1 MNKSRILVVDD
12 EAIARENLEHILR
25 KDGYEVA
32 TADSGINALKKLSN
46 TEFDLV
52 MTDLKMKQVD
62 GMEVLART
70 KEQYPDTEVVMLTA
84 YATVATAIEAMQ
96 KGAYHYIPKP
106 YKIDEVRMIVRRA
119 LEKKGLKDEL
129 RVMKQAYSR
138 RVGIPFVIGKSRKMQ
153 EIVQMVSQIAP
164 TDCNIL
170 IFGETGTGK
179 ELIARAIHQQSHRA
193 EERFLAF
200 NCGAFT
206 EELLTNELF
215 GHEKDAFTGAT
226 TTKIGL
232 LEAANRGTVFLD
244 EIGDMPQSMQVKLL
258 RVIEER
264 SLLRVGGTQPIS
276 VDIRM
281 VAATNKDLNKE
292 VETGAF
298 RKDLFYRLN
307 VVSLHLPP
315 LAERRDDVPL
325 LAHHFLKLYAKAQDK
340 TIEGFSDE
348 AMDILINYEFPGNI
362 RELENIIER
371 AVALCSDSLIIP
383 KHLPQELEQYS
394 FKVYRQHGKRL
405 PTLEE
410 NELDYILWVL
420 KQANG
425 NKTRAAEILGIDR
438 VSLWRKLK
446 RWDLT
451 NSAED
456 ESESMTQ

>member
-25 KDGYEVA
+25 KDGYDVA
-32 TADSGINALKKLSN
+32 TADSGISALKKLSN

-119 LEKKGLKDEL
+119 LEKKRLKDEL
-129 RVMKQAYSR
+129 RDLKRDYKACLGV
-138 RVGIPFVIGKSRKMQ
+138 PFIVGKSRNMQ
-153 EIVQMVSQIAP
+153 QLIEMVTQIAP
-164 TDCNIL
+164 TDCNVL

-179 ELIARAIHQQSHRA
+179 ELIARAIHYQSGRA

-226 TTKIGL
+226 STKIGL

-244 EIGDMPQSMQVKLL
+244 EIGDMPASMQVKLL
-258 RVIEER
+258 RVIEEK
-264 SLLRVGGTQPIS
+264 SLLRVGGTQPIK
-276 VDIRM
+276 VDLRI
-281 VAATNKDLNKE
+281 VAATNKQLDQAME
-292 VETGAF
+292 VGRF

-307 VVSLHLPP
+307 VVSLNLPP
-315 LAERRDDVPL
+315 LAERRDDIPL
-325 LAHHFLKLYAKAQDK
+325 LARHFLKLYAQAQEK
-340 TIEGFSDE
+340 TIEGISDE
-348 AMDILINYEFPGNI
+348 AMEILLGYEYPGNI

-371 AVALCSDSLIIP
+371 AVALCTEEIIQP
-383 KHLPQELEQYS
+383 KHLPRELGEFS
-394 FKVYRQHGKRL
+394 FKVRRHPSRRL

-410 NELDYILWVL
+410 NEREYILWVL
-420 KQANG
+420 KKANG
-425 NKTRAAEILGIDR
+425 NKSAAAEILGIDR

-446 RWDLT
+446 RWGLEED
-451 NSAED
+451 AETA
-456 ESESMTQ
+456 SRG

>member
-1 MNKSRILVVDD
+1 MNKRRILVVDD

-25 KDGYEVA
+25 KEGYDVA
-32 TADSGINALKKLSN
+32 TADSGMSALKKLAN

-70 KEQYPDTEVVMLTA
+70 KEQFPDTEVVMLTA

-106 YKIDEVRMIVRRA
+106 YKIDEVRMITKRA
-119 LEKKGLKDEL
+119 LEKKALKDEL
-129 RVMKQAYSR
+129 RVIRQDYCR
-138 RVGIPFVIGKSRKMQ
+138 RVGIPFIVGKSPKMQ
-153 EIVQMVSQIAP
+153 EIIEMVTQIAP
-164 TDCNIL
+164 ADCSVL

-179 ELIARAIHQQSHRA
+179 ELLARAIHQQSNRA

-226 TTKIGL
+226 TTKVGL
-232 LEAANRGTVFLD
+232 LEAADRGTVFLD
-244 EIGDMPQSMQVKLL
+244 EIGDMPASMQVKLL
-258 RVIEER
+258 RVIEEK
-264 SLLRVGGTQPIS
+264 SLLRVGGTQPIK
-276 VDIRM
+276 VDIRI

-292 VETGAF
+292 VETGGF

-307 VVSLHLPP
+307 VVSLRLPP
-315 LAERRDDVPL
+315 LAERRDDIPL
-325 LAHHFLKLYAKAQDK
+325 LAHHFLTRYAEAQGK
-340 TIEGFSDE
+340 SIKGFSDE
-348 AMDILINYEFPGNI
+348 AMEVLVNYEYPGNI
-362 RELENIIER
+362 RELENIVER
-371 AVALCSDSLIIP
+371 AVVLCNEEEILA
-383 KHLPQELEQYS
+383 KHLPQELGQYAL
-394 FKVYRQHGKRL
+394 KVYRQASQRF

-410 NELDYILWVL
+410 NEVEYVSWVL
-420 KQANG
+420 KQVDG
-425 NKTRAAEILGIDR
+425 NKTRAAEVLGIDR

-446 RWDLT
+446 RWGLD
-451 NSAED
+451 ED
-456 ESESMTQ
+456 SPEA

>member
-1 MNKSRILVVDD
+1 MIKGRILIVDD

-25 KDGYEVA
+25 KDGYDVA
-32 TADSGINALKKLSN
+32 TADSGISALKKLSN
-46 TEFDLV
+46 TGFDLV

-106 YKIDEVRMIVRRA
+106 YKIDEVRMITKRA
-119 LEKKGLKDEL
+119 LEKKALKDEL
-129 RVMKQAYSR
+129 RVLKRDYHR
-138 RVGIPFVIGKSRKMQ
+138 RVGIPFIIGKSRKMQ
-153 EIVQMVSQIAP
+153 ELVALVGQIAP
-164 TDCNIL
+164 TDCNVL

-179 ELIARAIHQQSHRA
+179 ELFARAIHYQSGRA

-206 EELLTNELF
+206 EELLANELF

-226 TTKIGL
+226 STKIGL
-232 LEAANRGTVFLD
+232 LEAANKGTIFLD
-244 EIGDMPQSMQVKLL
+244 EIGDMPASMQVKLL
-258 RVIEER
+258 RVIEEK
-264 SLLRVGGTQPIS
+264 SLLRVGGTQPIK
-276 VDIRM
+276 VDIRI

-292 VETGAF
+292 VETDGF

-307 VVSLHLPP
+307 VVSLFLPP

-325 LAHHFLKLYAKAQDK
+325 LAHHFLARYAEAQGK
-340 TIEGFSDE
+340 SIKGFSGE
-348 AMDILINYEFPGNI
+348 AIEVLMNYEYPGNI
-362 RELENIIER
+362 RELENIVER
-371 AVALCSDSLIIP
+371 AVVLCNQEEILA
-383 KHLPQELEQYS
+383 KHLPQELGQYS
-394 FKVYRQHGKRL
+394 LKVYRQSSQRF

-410 NELDYILWVL
+410 NEVEYVGWVL
-420 KQANG
+420 KQVDG

-446 RWDLT
+446 RWGLDE
-451 NSAED
+451 NSEVA
-456 ESESMTQ
+456 

>member
-12 EAIARENLEHILR
+12 EDIARENLEHVLR
-25 KDGYEVA
+25 KDGYEVT
-32 TADSGINALKKLSN
+32 TADSGISALKKLSN

-106 YKIDEVRMIVRRA
+106 YKIDEVRMIVKRA
-119 LEKKGLKDEL
+119 LEKKALKDEL
-129 RVMKQAYSR
+129 RVLKQDLSR
-138 RVGIPFVIGKSRKMQ
+138 GAGTPFIIGKSRKMQ
-153 EIVQMVSQIAP
+153 EIVQMVNQIAP
-164 TDCNIL
+164 TDCNVL

-179 ELIARAIHQQSHRA
+179 ELIARAIHQQSQRA
-193 EERFLAF
+193 DERFLAF
-200 NCGAFT
+200 NCAAFT

-226 TTKIGL
+226 STKIGL

-244 EIGDMPQSMQVKLL
+244 EIGDMPASMQVKLL

-264 SLLRVGGTQPIS
+264 SLLRLGGTQPIS
-276 VDIRM
+276 VDIRI

-292 VETGAF
+292 VAKGGF

-315 LAERRDDVPL
+315 LAERKDDVPL
-325 LAHHFLKLYAKAQDK
+325 LAHHFLKLYATGQDK

-348 AMDILINYEFPGNI
+348 TMDILTNYEFPGNI

-371 AVALCSDSLIIP
+371 AVALCQDSLISP

-394 FKVYRQHGKRL
+394 FKVYRQRSKRL

-410 NELDYILWVL
+410 NELDYIRWVL

-446 RWDLT
+446 RWDLAD
-451 NSAED
+451 SDED
-456 ESESMTQ
+456 ESP

>member
-25 KDGYEVA
+25 KDGYDVV
-32 TADSGINALKKLSN
+32 TADSGITALKKLAN

-84 YATVATAIEAMQ
+84 FATLATAVEAMQ

-106 YKIDEVRMIVRRA
+106 YKIDEVRMIAKRA
-119 LEKKGLKDEL
+119 LEKKALKDEI
-129 RVMKQAYSR
+129 RVLKRDSHR
-138 RVGIPFVIGKSRKMQ
+138 GVGIPFIIGKSSKIQ
-153 EIVQMVSQIAP
+153 ELVELVGQVAP
-164 TDCNIL
+164 ADCNVL

-179 ELIARAIHQQSHRA
+179 ELFARAIHHQSGRA
-193 EERFLAF
+193 GERFLAF

-206 EELLTNELF
+206 EELLANELF

-226 TTKIGL
+226 TTKVGL

-244 EIGDMPQSMQVKLL
+244 EIGDMPTSMQVKLL
-258 RVIEER
+258 RVIEEK
-264 SLLRVGGTQPIS
+264 SLLRVGGTQPIK
-276 VDIRM
+276 VDIRI
-281 VAATNKDLNKE
+281 VAATNKDLKRE
-292 VETGAF
+292 VETGGF

-325 LAHHFLKLYAKAQDK
+325 LAHHFLARYAEEQGKS
-340 TIEGFSDE
+340 IEGFSDE
-348 AMDILINYEFPGNI
+348 TMEVLINYEYPGNI
-362 RELENIIER
+362 RELENVVER
-371 AVALCSDSLIIP
+371 AVVLCNGGEILA
-383 KHLPQELEQYS
+383 KHLPQELGQYTL
-394 FKVYRQHGKRL
+394 KVYRQSGHRF

-410 NELDYILWVL
+410 NEVEYVGWVL
-420 KQANG
+420 KQVDG
-425 NKTRAAEILGIDR
+425 NKTKAAEILGIDR

-446 RWDLT
+446 RWGME
-451 NSAED
+451 ED
-456 ESESMTQ
+456 SQDA

>member
-1 MNKSRILVVDD
+1 MNKRRILVVDD
-12 EAIARENLEHILR
+12 EAIARENLGHILR
-25 KDGYEVA
+25 KEGYDVA
-32 TADSGINALKKLSN
+32 TADSGMSALKKLAN

-70 KEQYPDTEVVMLTA
+70 KEQFPDTEVVMLTA

-106 YKIDEVRMIVRRA
+106 YKIDEVRMITKRA
-119 LEKKGLKDEL
+119 LEKKALKDEL
-129 RVMKQAYSR
+129 RIIRQDYCR
-138 RVGIPFVIGKSRKMQ
+138 RVGVPFIVGKSPKMQ
-153 EIVQMVSQIAP
+153 EIIEMVTQIAP
-164 TDCNIL
+164 ADCSVL

-179 ELIARAIHQQSHRA
+179 ELLARAIHQQSNRA

-232 LEAANRGTVFLD
+232 LEAADKGTVFLD
-244 EIGDMPQSMQVKLL
+244 EIGDMPASMQVKLL
-258 RVIEER
+258 RVIEEK
-264 SLLRVGGTQPIS
+264 SLLRVGGTQPIK
-276 VDIRM
+276 VDIRI

-292 VETGAF
+292 VETGGF

-307 VVSLHLPP
+307 VVSLRLPP
-315 LAERRDDVPL
+315 LAERRDDIPL
-325 LAHHFLKLYAKAQDK
+325 LAHHFLTRYAEAQGK
-340 TIEGFSDE
+340 SIKGFSDE
-348 AMDILINYEFPGNI
+348 AMEVLVNYEYPGNI
-362 RELENIIER
+362 RELENIVER
-371 AVALCSDSLIIP
+371 AVVLCNEEEILA
-383 KHLPQELEQYS
+383 KHLPQELGQYAL
-394 FKVYRQHGKRL
+394 KVYRQASQRF

-410 NELDYILWVL
+410 NEVEYVSWVL
-420 KQANG
+420 KQVDG
-425 NKTRAAEILGIDR
+425 NKTRAAEVLGIDR

-446 RWDLT
+446 RWGLD
-451 NSAED
+451 ED
-456 ESESMTQ
+456 SPEA

>member
-1 MNKSRILVVDD
+1 MNKRRILVVDD

-25 KDGYEVA
+25 KEGYDVA
-32 TADSGINALKKLSN
+32 TADSGMSALKKLAN

-70 KEQYPDTEVVMLTA
+70 KEQFPDTEVVMLTA

-106 YKIDEVRMIVRRA
+106 YKIDEVRMITKRA
-119 LEKKGLKDEL
+119 LEKKALKDEL
-129 RVMKQAYSR
+129 RVIRQDYCR
-138 RVGIPFVIGKSRKMQ
+138 RVGIPFIVGKSPKMQ
-153 EIVQMVSQIAP
+153 EIIEMVTQIAP
-164 TDCNIL
+164 ADCSVL

-179 ELIARAIHQQSHRA
+179 ELLARAIHQQSNRA
-193 EERFLAF
+193 EARFLAF

-232 LEAANRGTVFLD
+232 LEAADKGTVFLD
-244 EIGDMPQSMQVKLL
+244 EIGDMPASMQVKLL
-258 RVIEER
+258 RVIEEK
-264 SLLRVGGTQPIS
+264 SLLRVGGTQPIK
-276 VDIRM
+276 VDIRI

-292 VETGAF
+292 VETGGF

-307 VVSLHLPP
+307 VVSLRLPP
-315 LAERRDDVPL
+315 LAERRDDIPL
-325 LAHHFLKLYAKAQDK
+325 LAHHFLTRYAEAQGK
-340 TIEGFSDE
+340 SIKGFSDE
-348 AMDILINYEFPGNI
+348 AMEVLVNYEYPGNI
-362 RELENIIER
+362 RELENIVER
-371 AVALCSDSLIIP
+371 AVVLCNEEEILA
-383 KHLPQELEQYS
+383 KHLLHELGQYAL
-394 FKVYRQHGKRL
+394 KVYRQASQRF

-410 NELDYILWVL
+410 NEVEYVSWVL
-420 KQANG
+420 KQVDG
-425 NKTRAAEILGIDR
+425 NKTRAAEVLGIDR

-446 RWDLT
+446 RWGLD
-451 NSAED
+451 ED
-456 ESESMTQ
+456 SPEA

>member
-12 EAIARENLEHILR
+12 EAIARENLEHILT
-25 KDGYEVA
+25 KDGYDVV
-32 TADSGINALKKLSN
+32 TADSGITALKKLAN

-84 YATVATAIEAMQ
+84 FATLATAIEAMQ

-106 YKIDEVRMIVRRA
+106 YKIDEVRMIAKRA
-119 LEKKGLKDEL
+119 LEKKALKDEI
-129 RVMKQAYSR
+129 RVLKR
-138 RVGIPFVIGKSRKMQ
+138 DFHRGVGSPFVIGKSSKIQ
-153 EIVQMVSQIAP
+153 ELVELGGQVAP
-164 TDCNIL
+164 ADCNVL

-179 ELIARAIHQQSHRA
+179 ELFARAIHHQSGRA
-193 EERFLAF
+193 GERFLAF

-226 TTKIGL
+226 TTKVGL

-244 EIGDMPQSMQVKLL
+244 EIGDMPASMQVKLL
-258 RVIEER
+258 RVIEEK
-264 SLLRVGGTQPIS
+264 SLLRVGGTQPIK
-276 VDIRM
+276 VDIRI
-281 VAATNKDLNKE
+281 VAATNKDLKRE
-292 VETGAF
+292 VETGGF

-315 LAERRDDVPL
+315 LAERKDDVPL
-325 LAHHFLKLYAKAQDK
+325 LAHHFLARYTEEQGKS
-340 TIEGFSDE
+340 IEGFSDE
-348 AMDILINYEFPGNI
+348 TMEVLINYEYPGNI
-362 RELENIIER
+362 RELENVVER
-371 AVALCSDSLIIP
+371 AVVLCNGAEILA
-383 KHLPQELEQYS
+383 KHLPQELGQYTL
-394 FKVYRQHGKRL
+394 KVYRQSSQQF

-410 NELDYILWVL
+410 NEVEYVGWVL
-420 KQANG
+420 KQVDG
-425 NKTRAAEILGIDR
+425 NKTKAAEILGIDR

-446 RWDLT
+446 RWGME
-451 NSAED
+451 ED
-456 ESESMTQ
+456 SQEA

>member
-25 KDGYEVA
+25 KDGYDVT
-32 TADSGINALKKLSN
+32 TADSGISALRKLSN

-70 KEQYPDTEVVMLTA
+70 KEQHPDTEVVMLTA
-84 YATVATAIEAMQ
+84 YATVSTAIEAMR

-106 YKIDEVRMIVRRA
+106 YKIDEVRMIAKRA

-129 RVMKQAYSR
+129 RVLKRDCYRA
-138 RVGIPFVIGKSRKMQ
+138 VGIPFIIGKNRKMQ
-153 EIVQMVSQIAP
+153 ELVELVGQIAP
-164 TDCNIL
+164 TDCNVL

-179 ELIARAIHQQSHRA
+179 ELFARAIHYQSGRA

-206 EELLTNELF
+206 EELLANELF

-244 EIGDMPQSMQVKLL
+244 EIGDMPASMQVKLL

-264 SLLRVGGTQPIS
+264 SLLRVGGTQAIK
-276 VDIRM
+276 VDIRLI
-281 VAATNKDLNKE
+281 AATNKDLNKE
-292 VETGAF
+292 VETGGF

-307 VVSLHLPP
+307 VVRLHLPP

-325 LAHHFLKLYAKAQDK
+325 LAHHFLGRYAEAQGRSIK
-340 TIEGFSDE
+340 GFSDE
-348 AMDILINYEFPGNI
+348 AMEVLMNYEYPGNI
-362 RELENIIER
+362 RELVNIVER
-371 AVALCSDSLIIP
+371 AVVLCNEEEILA
-383 KHLPQELEQYS
+383 KHLPQELGQYTL
-394 FKVYRQHGKRL
+394 KVYRQSSRQF

-410 NELDYILWVL
+410 NEVEYVSWIL
-420 KQANG
+420 KQVDG

-446 RWDLT
+446 RWGFD
-451 NSAED
+451 ED
-456 ESESMTQ
+456 SEEAL

>member
-1 MNKSRILVVDD
+1 MNKRRILVVDD

-25 KDGYEVA
+25 KEGYDVA
-32 TADSGINALKKLSN
+32 TADSGMSALKKLAN

-70 KEQYPDTEVVMLTA
+70 KEQFPDTEVVMLTA

-106 YKIDEVRMIVRRA
+106 YKIDEVRMITKRA
-119 LEKKGLKDEL
+119 LEKKALKDEL
-129 RVMKQAYSR
+129 RVIRQDYCK
-138 RVGIPFVIGKSRKMQ
+138 RVGIPFIVGKSPKMQ
-153 EIVQMVSQIAP
+153 EIIEMVTQIAP
-164 TDCNIL
+164 ADCSVL

-179 ELIARAIHQQSHRA
+179 ELLARAIHQQSNRA

-244 EIGDMPQSMQVKLL
+244 EIGDMPASMQVKLL
-258 RVIEER
+258 RVIEEK
-264 SLLRVGGTQPIS
+264 SLLRVGGTQPIK
-276 VDIRM
+276 VDIRI

-292 VETGAF
+292 VETGGF

-307 VVSLHLPP
+307 VVSLCLPP
-315 LAERRDDVPL
+315 LAERRDDIPL
-325 LAHHFLKLYAKAQDK
+325 LAHHFLARYAEAQGK
-340 TIEGFSDE
+340 SIKGFSDE
-348 AMDILINYEFPGNI
+348 AMEILVNYEYPGNI
-362 RELENIIER
+362 RELENIVER
-371 AVALCSDSLIIP
+371 AVVLCNEEEILA
-383 KHLPQELEQYS
+383 KHLPQELGQYAL
-394 FKVYRQHGKRL
+394 KVYRQASQRF

-410 NELDYILWVL
+410 NEVEYVSWVL
-420 KQANG
+420 KQVDG
-425 NKTRAAEILGIDR
+425 NKTRAAEVLGIDR

-446 RWDLT
+446 RWGLD
-451 NSAED
+451 ED
-456 ESESMTQ
+456 SPEA

>member
-1 MNKSRILVVDD
+1 MNKRRILVVDD

-25 KDGYEVA
+25 KEGYDVA
-32 TADSGINALKKLSN
+32 TADSGMSALKKLAN

-70 KEQYPDTEVVMLTA
+70 KEQFPDTEVVMLTA

-106 YKIDEVRMIVRRA
+106 YKIDEVRMITKRA
-119 LEKKGLKDEL
+119 LEKKALKDEL
-129 RVMKQAYSR
+129 RAMRQDYCR
-138 RVGIPFVIGKSRKMQ
+138 RVGIPFIVGKSPKMQ
-153 EIVQMVSQIAP
+153 EIIEMVTQIAP
-164 TDCNIL
+164 ADCSVL

-179 ELIARAIHQQSHRA
+179 ELLARAIHQQSNRA

-226 TTKIGL
+226 TSKIGL
-232 LEAANRGTVFLD
+232 LEAADRGTVFLD
-244 EIGDMPQSMQVKLL
+244 EIGDMPASMQVKLL
-258 RVIEER
+258 RVIEEK
-264 SLLRVGGTQPIS
+264 SLLRVGGTQPIK
-276 VDIRM
+276 VDIRI

-292 VETGAF
+292 VETGGF

-307 VVSLHLPP
+307 VVSLRLPP
-315 LAERRDDVPL
+315 LAERRDDIPL
-325 LAHHFLKLYAKAQDK
+325 LAHHFLTRYAEAQGK
-340 TIEGFSDE
+340 SIKGFSDE
-348 AMDILINYEFPGNI
+348 AMEVLVNYEYPGNI
-362 RELENIIER
+362 RELENIVER
-371 AVALCSDSLIIP
+371 AVVLCNEEEILA
-383 KHLPQELEQYS
+383 KHLPQELGQYAL
-394 FKVYRQHGKRL
+394 KVYRQASQRF

-410 NELDYILWVL
+410 NEVEYVSWVL
-420 KQANG
+420 KQVDG
-425 NKTRAAEILGIDR
+425 NKTRAAEVLGIDR

-446 RWDLT
+446 RWGLD
-451 NSAED
+451 ED
-456 ESESMTQ
+456 SPEA

>member
-1 MNKSRILVVDD
+1 MNKGRILVIDD

-25 KDGYEVA
+25 KDGYDVA
-32 TADSGINALKKLSN
+32 TADSGISAFKKLSN

-52 MTDLKMKQVD
+52 MTDLKMKQID
-62 GMEVLART
+62 GMEVLARA

-84 YATVATAIEAMQ
+84 YATVASAIEAMQ

-119 LEKKGLKDEL
+119 LEKKRLKDEL
-129 RVMKQAYSR
+129 RDLKRDYKACLGV
-138 RVGIPFVIGKSRKMQ
+138 PFIVGKSRNMQ
-153 EIVQMVSQIAP
+153 QLIEMVTQIAP
-164 TDCNIL
+164 TDCNVL

-179 ELIARAIHQQSHRA
+179 ELIARAIHYQSGRA

-226 TTKIGL
+226 STKIGL

-244 EIGDMPQSMQVKLL
+244 EIGDMPASMQVKLL
-258 RVIEER
+258 RVIEEK
-264 SLLRVGGTQPIS
+264 SLLRVGGTQPIK
-276 VDIRM
+276 VDLRI
-281 VAATNKDLNKE
+281 VAATNKQLDQAME
-292 VETGAF
+292 VGRF

-307 VVSLHLPP
+307 VVSLNLPP
-315 LAERRDDVPL
+315 LAERRDDIPL
-325 LAHHFLKLYAKAQDK
+325 LARHFLKLYAQAQEK
-340 TIEGFSDE
+340 TIEGISDG
-348 AMDILINYEFPGNI
+348 AMEILLSYEYPGNI

-371 AVALCSDSLIIP
+371 AVALCTEEIIQP
-383 KHLPQELEQYS
+383 KHLPRDLEEFS
-394 FKVYRQHGKRL
+394 FKVRRYPSRRL

-410 NELDYILWVL
+410 NEREYILWVL
-420 KQANG
+420 KKANG
-425 NKTRAAEILGIDR
+425 NKSAAAEILGIDR

-446 RWDLT
+446 RWGLEEE
-451 NSAED
+451 AETA
-456 ESESMTQ
+456 SRG

>member
-1 MNKSRILVVDD
+1 MNKSRILIVDD
-12 EAIARENLEHILR
+12 EAIARENLEHILQ
-25 KDGYEVA
+25 KDGYDVV
-32 TADSGINALKKLSN
+32 TADSGIAALKRLSK

-70 KEQYPDTEVVMLTA
+70 KEQYPNTEVVMLTA
-84 YATVATAIEAMQ
+84 YATLSTAIEAMQ

-106 YKIDEVRMIVRRA
+106 YKIDEVRMIAKRA
-119 LEKKGLKDEL
+119 LEKKGLKDEI
-129 RVMKQAYSR
+129 RVLKRDCYR
-138 RVGIPFVIGKSRKMQ
+138 GTGVPFIIGKSSKMQ
-153 EIVQMVSQIAP
+153 ELVELVGQIAP
-164 TDCNIL
+164 TDCNVL

-179 ELIARAIHQQSHRA
+179 ELFARAIHYQSGRA

-244 EIGDMPQSMQVKLL
+244 EIGDMPASMQVKLL
-258 RVIEER
+258 RVIEEK
-264 SLLRVGGTQPIS
+264 SLLRVGGTQPIK
-276 VDIRM
+276 VDIRL

-292 VETGAF
+292 VETGGF

-307 VVSLHLPP
+307 VVSLRLPP
-315 LAERRDDVPL
+315 LADRRDDVPL
-325 LAHHFLKLYAKAQDK
+325 LAHHFLGRYAEAQEK

-348 AMDILINYEFPGNI
+348 AMEVLMNYEYPGNI
-362 RELENIIER
+362 RELENIVER
-371 AVALCSDSLIIP
+371 AVVLCNEAEILT
-383 KHLPQELEQYS
+383 KHLPQELGQYTL
-394 FKVYRQHGKRL
+394 KVYRQSSRQF

-410 NELDYILWVL
+410 NEVEYVSWIL
-420 KQANG
+420 KQVDG

-446 RWDLT
+446 RWGFDE
-451 NSAED
+451 NSEEAL
-456 ESESMTQ
+456 

>member
-1 MNKSRILVVDD
+1 
-12 EAIARENLEHILR
+12 
-25 KDGYEVA
+25 
-32 TADSGINALKKLSN
+32 
-46 TEFDLV
+46 

-84 YATVATAIEAMQ
+84 FATLATAIEAMQ

-106 YKIDEVRMIVRRA
+106 YKIDEVRMIAKRA
-119 LEKKGLKDEL
+119 LEKKALKDEI
-129 RVMKQAYSR
+129 RVLKRDSR
-138 RVGIPFVIGKSRKMQ
+138 RGVGIPFIIGKSSKIQ
-153 EIVQMVSQIAP
+153 ELVELVGQVAP
-164 TDCNIL
+164 ADCNVL

-179 ELIARAIHQQSHRA
+179 ELFARAIHHQSGRA
-193 EERFLAF
+193 GERFLAF

-226 TTKIGL
+226 TTKVGL

-244 EIGDMPQSMQVKLL
+244 EIGDMPASMQVKLL
-258 RVIEER
+258 RVIEEK
-264 SLLRVGGTQPIS
+264 SLLRVGGTQPIK
-276 VDIRM
+276 VDIRI

-292 VETGAF
+292 VETGRF

-325 LAHHFLKLYAKAQDK
+325 LAHHFLGRYAEMQGKSIK
-340 TIEGFSDE
+340 GFSDE
-348 AMDILINYEFPGNI
+348 TMEVLRNYEYPGNI
-362 RELENIIER
+362 RELENIVER
-371 AVALCSDSLIIP
+371 AVVLCNGEEILA
-383 KHLPQELEQYS
+383 KHLPQELGQYS
-394 FKVYRQHGKRL
+394 LKVYRQLGQRF

-410 NELDYILWVL
+410 TEVEYVNWVL
-420 KQANG
+420 KQVDG

-446 RWDLT
+446 RWGFEE
-451 NSAED
+451 NSQEA
-456 ESESMTQ
+456 